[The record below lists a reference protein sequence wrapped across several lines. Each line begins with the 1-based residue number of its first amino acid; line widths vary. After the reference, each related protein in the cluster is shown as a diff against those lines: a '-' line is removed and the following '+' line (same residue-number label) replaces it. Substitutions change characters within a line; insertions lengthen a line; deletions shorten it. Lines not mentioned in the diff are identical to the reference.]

1 MIFFSF
7 RKLYFYFMI
16 GKWSLSIFGRFTRQI
31 WSVSTDLSTRSLVS
45 PPEFEIWFSDKVTKG
60 WVFLALV
67 LHCLYVTSLLF
78 TQGSMETTMASFNIG
93 SHDSSGAGVNLRS
106 TGLLGKI
113 FRSQWLWWWQI
124 NKKTSQVMLQ
134 ISMIHLEYFI
144 FMNTTFGYFI
154 LSLLSCQVLYLVYVY
169 YFL

>member
-1 MIFFSF
+1 MVLVNFWEIYSSDLKCQH
-7 RKLYFYFMI
+7 RPLN
-16 GKWSLSIFGRFTRQI
+16 TVP
-31 WSVSTDLSTRSLVS
+31 WSVLESLKYDFQTKLRRVECSLQVS
-45 PPEFEIWFSDKVTKG
+45 
-60 WVFLALV
+60 
-67 LHCLYVTSLLF
+67 SLLL
-78 TQGSMETTMASFNIG
+78 TQGSMKTTMASFNTG
-93 SHDSSGAGVNLRS
+93 SHDTSGAGVNLRS

-124 NKKTSQVMLQ
+124 NKKSGQVMLQ